1 MSLGLKAFFRKY
13 PLQLGVSFAILFT
26 AFEAMALIQLIEIG
40 ATGNSTSG
48 AKELLVTGL
57 IGSICTIIIMAM
69 RLRRTIYMP
78 INLLS
83 KKVNMMAEN
92 DLTSFSTALAEMA
105 QGNLTSGIKM
115 DTDIITMD
123 VNGRMGEMVKGLN
136 SIIEHLNE
144 AGKEFNSATDKPC
157 QRLVYVGA
165 DSYLEGRACGEAMA
179 KALGGKGKVAIIVE
193 KFDIIAHEL
202 RRKGF
207 QNILRE
213 KYPSISVIEAREGRL
228 DPETT
233 NNEAKALL
241 RKYRDLSGIYV
252 SYGGEDVARAVAEM
266 GRAVDVKVICHD
278 LSDETMNCLKK
289 GFVTATL
296 SQDAFAQGHDAVI
309 HLFNNI
315 AAKWQPSNTRMLTK
329 MEIVTPANY
338 ARYWRQGKGVIET
351 EEMAARRPKPMAK
364 AGKPIRIAVLGRMGN
379 DFWIAFKSGADA
391 AAIELRKFNATAEWI
406 IPKGSYENGVEDVTA
421 DVFGAAIEDCI
432 SRKFDAISVGI
443 FDKNLVPYVNRAVEK
458 GIAVAT
464 FNSEPSSLRGIFASL
479 IKRSKQLLDLSH
491 DLAQNAQRSVEESNQ
506 NAGMIQQMV
515 KSLNDEAV
523 SINASSTNMEE
534 IASAIESVARD
545 SHEQK
550 IAVEK
555 VSASAVEI
563 SEAVD
568 SANSSANK
576 VVEASLEATG
586 VAMRGVDAVM
596 SNLQQMNKIEETVG
610 VFASKIERMGD
621 QSEQIEKIIETIQN
635 IAEQTNLLALNA
647 AIEAARAGEHG
658 RGFAVVADEVRK
670 LAERSASATK
680 QTSSL
685 INKVQSDISEASQ
698 SVRSIV
704 EKVKDGTGL
713 ANSSGEA
720 INKLLSS
727 SQNVSGQIEMM
738 AKANS
743 AAVRIMSGLLG
754 SIEKI
759 SAVVDQNMG
768 ATEELSAGVSHTVE
782 MINNIAEISRANAAT
797 INDISEKTIKA
808 TREAEEVGNV
818 ASGLAS
824 MADELQAS
832 TAQFKIDSDGIRRQ
846 TEGDLA

>member
-1 MSLGLKAFFRKY
+1 
-13 PLQLGVSFAILFT
+13 
-26 AFEAMALIQLIEIG
+26 
-40 ATGNSTSG
+40 
-48 AKELLVTGL
+48 
-57 IGSICTIIIMAM
+57 
-69 RLRRTIYMP
+69 
-78 INLLS
+78 
-83 KKVNMMAEN
+83 
-92 DLTSFSTALAEMA
+92 
-105 QGNLTSGIKM
+105 
-115 DTDIITMD
+115 
-123 VNGRMGEMVKGLN
+123 
-136 SIIEHLNE
+136 
-144 AGKEFNSATDKPC
+144 
-157 QRLVYVGA
+157 
-165 DSYLEGRACGEAMA
+165 
-179 KALGGKGKVAIIVE
+179 
-193 KFDIIAHEL
+193 
-202 RRKGF
+202 
-207 QNILRE
+207 
-213 KYPSISVIEAREGRL
+213 
-228 DPETT
+228 
-233 NNEAKALL
+233 
-241 RKYRDLSGIYV
+241 
-252 SYGGEDVARAVAEM
+252 
-266 GRAVDVKVICHD
+266 
-278 LSDETMNCLKK
+278 
-289 GFVTATL
+289 
-296 SQDAFAQGHDAVI
+296 
-309 HLFNNI
+309 
-315 AAKWQPSNTRMLTK
+315 
-329 MEIVTPANY
+329 
-338 ARYWRQGKGVIET
+338 
-351 EEMAARRPKPMAK
+351 
-364 AGKPIRIAVLGRMGN
+364 
-379 DFWIAFKSGADA
+379 
-391 AAIELRKFNATAEWI
+391 
-406 IPKGSYENGVEDVTA
+406 
-421 DVFGAAIEDCI
+421 
-432 SRKFDAISVGI
+432 
-443 FDKNLVPYVNRAVEK
+443 
-458 GIAVAT
+458 
-464 FNSEPSSLRGIFASL
+464 
-479 IKRSKQLLDLSH
+479 
-491 DLAQNAQRSVEESNQ
+491 
-506 NAGMIQQMV
+506 
-515 KSLNDEAV
+515 
-523 SINASSTNMEE
+523 
-534 IASAIESVARD
+534 
-545 SHEQK
+545 
-550 IAVEK
+550 
-555 VSASAVEI
+555 
-563 SEAVD
+563 
-568 SANSSANK
+568 
-576 VVEASLEATG
+576 
-586 VAMRGVDAVM
+586 M